1 MVKRGH
7 SDYSALKKEPA
18 ILKDALPFFSEGTS
32 APEQV
37 VMVAVAHTFNSST
50 RETGRWIP
58 KCEASLVY
66 RIARVPG

>member
-37 VMVAVAHTFNSST
+37 VMVAVLAGQGSALYSFAEGTWVLWS
-50 RETGRWIP
+50 
-58 KCEASLVY
+58 
-66 RIARVPG
+66 